1 MIRVAC
7 IGDSITWGL
16 RRISLMLLCLLVLS
30 CGTAKRAAQT
40 GKATLADSLWT
51 YSQTHP
57 DGFTLEVSSWTVP
70 STGIAVAY
78 ETTQNSHDKTG
89 LDYVITHAQSHE
101 GYVGGWYNSADSLYY
116 FDSVRLFPEDSL
128 SAAVNFG
135 KANHQEAI
143 YKISSGEEIRLIEDV
158 EYVSKTNLIIMY
170 DKEIGKEH
178 LLQAVKEYGA
188 ELLYGYSIIPGI
200 AIKIPEGTDI
210 QKAIAFFADV
220 KGVTAVERDHIY
232 HLIDPV
238 KPKLEI
244 M

>member
-40 GKATLADSLWT
+40 GKATLADSL
-51 YSQTHP
+51 
-57 DGFTLEVSSWTVP
+57 
-70 STGIAVAY
+70 
-78 ETTQNSHDKTG
+78 
-89 LDYVITHAQSHE
+89 
-101 GYVGGWYNSADSLYY
+101 YY

-143 YKISSGEEIRLIEDV
+143 YKLSSGEEIRLIEDV

-170 DKEIGKEH
+170 DKEIGKGH

-220 KGVTAVERDHIY
+220 KGVTAVERDYIH